1 LKAGCAPGVVTSD
14 NTFTMEGA
22 SGKGLVGVDV
32 VASNQPCDYP
42 AFRKRRL
49 IYRSYR
55 CGWLAAF
62 SAYSGGALL
71 SAFAINGI
79 LSVFSLNSF
88 LSIASTNSCLSIFSV
103 NSFCAIGCASEAFKV
118 CWTS

>member
-1 LKAGCAPGVVTSD
+1 MGTLSWNNTSD
-14 NTFTMEGA
+14 NTFTTKEMEVA

-71 SAFAINGI
+71 SAVAING
-79 LSVFSLNSF
+79 F

-103 NSFCAIGCASEAFKV
+103 NSFCAIGCAS
-118 CWTS
+118 